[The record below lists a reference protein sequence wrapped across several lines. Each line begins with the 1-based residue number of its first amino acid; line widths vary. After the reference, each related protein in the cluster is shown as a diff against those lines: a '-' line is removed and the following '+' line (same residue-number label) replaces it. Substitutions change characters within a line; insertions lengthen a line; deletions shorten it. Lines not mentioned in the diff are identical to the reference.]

1 MLASHDLAEMVGE
14 SLWHSASR
22 MKEILRS
29 HPFVLI
35 WESIWFSH
43 FLGMLRHR
51 FVNIHARAGCTPS
64 LASECSVTS
73 ISCRCTLTVAF
84 AFTEDMLTALLM
96 PRQLQLT
103 MLGLGVELGPGG
115 PTRVSLAR
123 TGPSWAREL
132 AVFLP
137 RPPLCCVCASRLRAR
152 S

>member
-64 LASECSVTS
+64 LVSECSVTS

-84 AFTEDMLTALLM
+84 AFTEDMLTALFM
-96 PRQLQLT
+96 PPT
-103 MLGLGVELGPGG
+103 ATADDAGPRRG
-115 PTRVSLAR
+115 AR
-123 TGPSWAREL
+123 TRRPNSRVTGKDWA
-132 AVFLP
+132 
-137 RPPLCCVCASRLRAR
+137 
-152 S
+152 